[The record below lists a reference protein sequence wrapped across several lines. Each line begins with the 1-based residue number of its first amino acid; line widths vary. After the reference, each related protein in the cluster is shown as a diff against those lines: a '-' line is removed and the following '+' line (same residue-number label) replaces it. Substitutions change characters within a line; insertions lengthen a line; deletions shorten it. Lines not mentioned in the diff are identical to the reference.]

1 MADNVQAKRDFNRM
15 QSLMSDLGSKT
26 VVKKLPDFDDQFWR
40 KLLKAGEG
48 LETLNADDA
57 RRIVEVLRT
66 DDEELPEA
74 KIVDLIIGRLKDSKD
89 VLDEGFLRY
98 LSENYNQ
105 LLVTSETKAVSFVEE
120 NNLEDAE
127 DGENDS
133 MDAVCM
139 HDFCIDDKCI
149 SIY

>member
-1 MADNVQAKRDFNRM
+1 MTEDVQSKRDFNRM

-26 VVKKLPDFDDQFWR
+26 MVKKLPDFDDQFWR

-57 RRIVEVLRT
+57 RRIVNVLRT
-66 DDEELPEA
+66 DEEDMAEA

-105 LLVTSETKAVSFVEE
+105 LLVTTESKLVSSTENGSHDEEGDTDAVS
-120 NNLEDAE
+120 
-127 DGENDS
+127 
-133 MDAVCM
+133 AV
-139 HDFCIDDKCI
+139 
-149 SIY
+149 